1 MCWAQVKPA
10 LKYLT
15 DPKYEHDRPKNT
27 HSSTHDKYFK
37 EQIMSKQQYNL
48 HTKTDY
54 LNRKM
59 FLDPAGPVTIQRF
72 EEVKYKKIADFEATA
87 RGFFWQPEE
96 ISLTK
101 DSNDFK
107 DASDAVKHIFTSNLL
122 RQTALDSL
130 QGRGPSQI
138 FMPVISL
145 PELEALVY
153 NWTFFETNIHSKSY
167 SHIIRNIYN
176 VPKDVFNTIHDTKEI
191 VDMASSVGDY
201 YEALHMVN
209 CRKQMGETV
218 TEHEHV
224 RAIWMALHASYALEA
239 FRFMVSF
246 ATSLAMVENRIF
258 IGNGN
263 IISLILQ
270 DELLHKGWTAYLINQ
285 VIKEDPRFL
294 VAKEECEQE
303 VYQLYMDV
311 IREEKA
317 WADYLFNKGPVIGLN
332 ANILKDFVD
341 YTAVGA
347 LKDIGIKY
355 QGIAPK
361 STPIP
366 WFNKHTDTSKKQTA
380 LQENESTNYVIG
392 VMSEGIDYDALPA
405 L

>member
-1 MCWAQVKPA
+1 
-10 LKYLT
+10 
-15 DPKYEHDRPKNT
+15 
-27 HSSTHDKYFK
+27 
-37 EQIMSKQQYNL
+37 MSKQQYNL
-48 HTKTDY
+48 QTKTDY
-54 LNRKM
+54 LQRKM

-72 EEVKYKKIADFEATA
+72 EEVKYNKVADFEKTA
-87 RGFFWQPEE
+87 RGFFWVPEE

-101 DSNDFK
+101 DAQDFK

-138 FMPVISL
+138 FTPVVSL

-153 NWTFFETNIHSKSY
+153 NWSFFETNIHSRSY

-176 VPKDVFNTIHDTKEI
+176 VPKEVFNTIHDTEEI
-191 VDMASSVGDY
+191 VGMASSVGNYYDY
-201 YEALHMVN
+201 LHKLN
-209 CRKQMGETV
+209 CQKEIGEILV
-218 TEHEHV
+218 SEEEHIK
-224 RAIWMALHASYALEA
+224 AIYLALHASYALEA

-246 ATSLAMVENRIF
+246 ATSLAMVENKIF

-270 DELLHKGWTAYLINQ
+270 DELLHKGWTAFLINQ
-285 VIKEDPRFL
+285 VVKEDSRFAKVAQECQEEVLQIYKDVIKE
-294 VAKEECEQE
+294 
-303 VYQLYMDV
+303 
-311 IREEKA
+311 EKD
-317 WADYLFNKGPVIGLN
+317 WAVYLFKKGPVIGLN
-332 ANILKDFVD
+332 ANILIDFVD
-341 YTAVGA
+341 YTAVNA

-355 QGIAPK
+355 WATAPK

-366 WFNKHTDTSKKQTA
+366 WFNKHSDTSKKQTA

-392 VMSEGIDYDALPA
+392 VMSDAIDYEELPS

>member
-1 MCWAQVKPA
+1 
-10 LKYLT
+10 
-15 DPKYEHDRPKNT
+15 
-27 HSSTHDKYFK
+27 
-37 EQIMSKQQYNL
+37 MSKQQYNL
-48 HTKTDY
+48 NTKTDY
-54 LNRKM
+54 LGRKM

-130 QGRGPSQI
+130 QGRGPTQV
-138 FMPVISL
+138 FTPVCSL
-145 PELEALVY
+145 PEVEALMY
-153 NWTFFETNIHSKSY
+153 NWGFFETNIHSKSY

-191 VDMASSVGDY
+191 VDMASSVGNY
-201 YEALHMVN
+201 YDALHKLN
-209 CRKQMGETV
+209 SCKEADL
-218 TEHEHV
+218 HV
-224 RAIWMALHASYALEA
+224 DEQDHIRAIWLALNASYALEA

-258 IGNGN
+258 MGNGN

-285 VIKEDPRFL
+285 VVKEDARFAA
-294 VAKEECEQE
+294 AKTECEAE

-311 IREEKA
+311 IREEKE
-317 WADYLFNKGPVIGLN
+317 WADYLFKKGPVIGLN
-332 ANILKDFVD
+332 AQILKDFVD

-355 QGIAPK
+355 QASAPK
-361 STPIP
+361 TTPIP

-380 LQENESTNYVIG
+380 LQESESTSYVIG
-392 VMSEGIDYDALPA
+392 VMSDAIDYSALPS

>member
-1 MCWAQVKPA
+1 
-10 LKYLT
+10 
-15 DPKYEHDRPKNT
+15 
-27 HSSTHDKYFK
+27 
-37 EQIMSKQQYNL
+37 MSQAQYNL
-48 HTKTDY
+48 NTKTDY

-72 EEVKYKKIADFEATA
+72 EEVKYKKIADFETTA
-87 RGFFWQPEE
+87 RGFFWVPEE
-96 ISLTK
+96 ISLSK
-101 DSNDFK
+101 DANDFK
-107 DASDAVKHIFTSNLL
+107 EASDAVKHIFTSNLL

-138 FMPVISL
+138 FTPVVSL

-153 NWTFFETNIHSKSY
+153 NWTFFETNIHSRSY

-191 VDMASSVGDY
+191 VDMASSVGQY
-201 YEALHMVN
+201 YDKLHMIN
-209 CRKQMGETV
+209 CRKELLENFPEQ
-218 TEHEHV
+218 EHIK
-224 RAIWMALHASYALEA
+224 AIWLALNASYALEA

-246 ATSLAMVENRIF
+246 ATSLAMVENKIF

-263 IISLILQ
+263 IIGLILQ

-285 VIKEDPRFL
+285 VVKEDERFAR
-294 VAKEECEQE
+294 AKIECEHE
-303 VYQLYMDV
+303 VYQMYLDV
-311 IREEKA
+311 IREEKT

-332 ANILKDFVD
+332 ANILKEFVD

-355 QGIAPK
+355 TNPAPK
-361 STPIP
+361 VTPIP
-366 WFNKHTDTSKKQTA
+366 WFNKHSDTSKKQTA

-392 VMSEGIDYDALPA
+392 VMSENIDYDALPA
-405 L
+405 I

>member
-1 MCWAQVKPA
+1 
-10 LKYLT
+10 
-15 DPKYEHDRPKNT
+15 
-27 HSSTHDKYFK
+27 
-37 EQIMSKQQYNL
+37 MSQAQYNL
-48 HTKTDY
+48 NTKTDY

-72 EEVKYKKIADFEATA
+72 EEVKYKKIADFETTA
-87 RGFFWQPEE
+87 RGFFWVPEE
-96 ISLTK
+96 ISLSK
-101 DSNDFK
+101 DANDFK
-107 DASDAVKHIFTSNLL
+107 EASDAVKHIFTSNLL

-138 FMPVISL
+138 FTPVVSL

-153 NWTFFETNIHSKSY
+153 NWTFFETNIHSRSY

-191 VDMASSVGDY
+191 VDMASSVGQY
-201 YEALHMVN
+201 YDKLHMIN
-209 CRKQMGETV
+209 CRKELLENFPEQ
-218 TEHEHV
+218 EHIK
-224 RAIWMALHASYALEA
+224 AIWLALNASYALEA

-246 ATSLAMVENRIF
+246 ATSLAMVENKIF

-263 IISLILQ
+263 IIGLILQ

-285 VIKEDPRFL
+285 VIKEDERF
-294 VAKEECEQE
+294 AKAKIECEQE
-303 VYQLYMDV
+303 VYQMYLDV
-311 IREEKA
+311 IREEKQ

-332 ANILKDFVD
+332 ANILKEFVD

-355 QGIAPK
+355 TNPAPK
-361 STPIP
+361 VTPIP
-366 WFNKHTDTSKKQTA
+366 WFNKHSDTSKKQTA

-392 VMSEGIDYDALPA
+392 VMSENVDYDALPA
-405 L
+405 I

>member
-1 MCWAQVKPA
+1 
-10 LKYLT
+10 
-15 DPKYEHDRPKNT
+15 
-27 HSSTHDKYFK
+27 
-37 EQIMSKQQYNL
+37 MSKQQYNL
-48 HTKTDY
+48 TTKTDY

-72 EEVKYKKIADFEATA
+72 EEVKYKKIADFDSTA

-130 QGRGPSQI
+130 QGRGPTQV
-138 FMPVISL
+138 FTPVCSL
-145 PELEALVY
+145 PEVEALMY
-153 NWTFFETNIHSKSY
+153 NWGFFETNIHSKSY

-201 YEALHMVN
+201 YDKLHVIN
-209 CRKQMGETV
+209 CRKELGMDV
-218 TEHEHV
+218 TEKEHV
-224 RAIWMALHASYALEA
+224 KAVWLALHASYALEA

-246 ATSLAMVENRIF
+246 ATSLAMVENKIF
-258 IGNGN
+258 MGNGN
-263 IISLILQ
+263 IIQLILQ
-270 DELLHKGWTAYLINQ
+270 DELLHKGWTAYMINQ
-285 VIKEDPRFL
+285 VVKEDARF
-294 VAKEECEQE
+294 VEAREECHAE

-311 IREEKA
+311 IREEKE
-317 WADYLFNKGPVIGLN
+317 WATYLFKLGPVIGLN

-355 QGIAPK
+355 LQAAPK
-361 STPIP
+361 TTPIP
-366 WFNKHTDTSKKQTA
+366 WFNKHTDTSKKQSA
-380 LQENESTNYVIG
+380 LQETESTNYVIG
-392 VMSEGIDYDALPA
+392 VMGENIDYAELPA
-405 L
+405 I

>member
-1 MCWAQVKPA
+1 
-10 LKYLT
+10 
-15 DPKYEHDRPKNT
+15 
-27 HSSTHDKYFK
+27 
-37 EQIMSKQQYNL
+37 MSKAQYNL

-54 LNRKM
+54 LSRKM

-72 EEVKYKKIADFEATA
+72 EEIKYKKIADFDATA

-96 ISLTK
+96 ISLSK
-101 DSNDFK
+101 DANDFK
-107 DASDAVKHIFTSNLL
+107 EASDAVKHIFTSNLL

-130 QGRGPSQI
+130 QGRGPTQV
-138 FMPVISL
+138 FTPVCSL
-145 PELEALVY
+145 PEVEALMY
-153 NWTFFETNIHSKSY
+153 NWGFFETNIHSKSY

-191 VDMASSVGDY
+191 VDMASSVGLY
-201 YEALHMVN
+201 YDKLHVIN
-209 CRKQMGETV
+209 CRKELGEKV
-218 TEHEHV
+218 TEKEHI

-246 ATSLAMVENRIF
+246 ATSLAMVENKIF

-270 DELLHKGWTAYLINQ
+270 DELLHKGRTAYLINQ
-285 VIKEDPRFL
+285 VIKEDDRFL
-294 VAKEECEQE
+294 VAKAECESE

-311 IREEKA
+311 IREEKE

-355 QGIAPK
+355 QDHAPK
-361 STPIP
+361 TTPIP
-366 WFNKHTDTSKKQTA
+366 WFNKHSDTSKKQTA

-392 VMSEGIDYDALPA
+392 IMGDSVDYDELPV

>member
-1 MCWAQVKPA
+1 
-10 LKYLT
+10 
-15 DPKYEHDRPKNT
+15 
-27 HSSTHDKYFK
+27 
-37 EQIMSKQQYNL
+37 MSKQQYNL
-48 HTKTDY
+48 KTKTDY

-59 FLDPAGPVTIQRF
+59 FLDPAGPVTVQRF
-72 EEVKYKKIADFEATA
+72 EEVKYNKLVKYEQEA
-87 RGFFWQPEE
+87 RGFFWVPEE

-101 DSNDFK
+101 DAQDFK
-107 DASDAVKHIFTSNLL
+107 DASDTVKHIFTSNLL

-138 FMPVISL
+138 FTPVISI

-153 NWTFFETNIHSKSY
+153 NWTFFETNIHSRSY

-176 VPKDVFNTIHDTKEI
+176 VPKDVFNTIHDTQEI
-191 VDMASSVGDY
+191 VDMASSVGDHY
-201 YEALHMVN
+201 DQLHQINCHKEVGSQYSEEAHI
-209 CRKQMGETV
+209 
-218 TEHEHV
+218 
-224 RAIWMALHASYALEA
+224 RAVWLALNASYALEA

-263 IISLILQ
+263 IIQLILQ
-270 DELLHKGWTAYLINQ
+270 DEMLHKEWTGWLINQ
-285 VIKEDPRFL
+285 VVKEDPRFAQ
-294 VAKEECEQE
+294 AKAECEAE
-303 VYQLYMDV
+303 VYQMYLDV

-341 YTAVGA
+341 FTAFNA
-347 LKDIGIKY
+347 LKEIGIKY
-355 QGIAPK
+355 TEEHPR

-366 WFNKHTDTSKKQTA
+366 WFTKHVDTSKKQTA

-392 VMSEGIDYDALPA
+392 VMSDSIDYEELPE

>member
-1 MCWAQVKPA
+1 
-10 LKYLT
+10 
-15 DPKYEHDRPKNT
+15 
-27 HSSTHDKYFK
+27 
-37 EQIMSKQQYNL
+37 MSKQQYDL
-48 HTKTDY
+48 YTKTDY

-72 EEVKYKKIADFEATA
+72 EEVKYKKIADFDATA

-96 ISLTK
+96 VSLTK

-130 QGRGPSQI
+130 QGRGPTQV
-138 FMPVISL
+138 FTPVCSL
-145 PELEALVY
+145 PEVEALMY
-153 NWTFFETNIHSKSY
+153 NWGFFETNIHSKSY

-191 VDMASSVGDY
+191 VDMASSVGNY
-201 YEALHMVN
+201 YDKLHVIN
-209 CRKQMGETV
+209 CRKELGMEV
-218 TEHEHV
+218 TEKEHI
-224 RAIWMALHASYALEA
+224 RAIWLALHASYALEA

-246 ATSLAMVENRIF
+246 ATSLAMVENKIF

-285 VIKEDPRFL
+285 VIKEDPRF
-294 VAKEECEQE
+294 VEAKQECEAE
-303 VYQLYMDV
+303 VYQLYIDV
-311 IREEKA
+311 IREEKE
-317 WADYLFNKGPVIGLN
+317 WADYLFKKGPVIGLN
-332 ANILKDFVD
+332 ANILRDFVD

-355 QGIAPK
+355 NTPSPK

-392 VMSEGIDYDALPA
+392 IMGEGIDYDALPV

>member
-1 MCWAQVKPA
+1 
-10 LKYLT
+10 
-15 DPKYEHDRPKNT
+15 
-27 HSSTHDKYFK
+27 
-37 EQIMSKQQYNL
+37 MSQAQYNL
-48 HTKTDY
+48 NTKTDY

-72 EEVKYKKIADFEATA
+72 EEVKYPKIAKFEETA

-96 ISLTK
+96 ISLSK
-101 DSNDFK
+101 DANDFK

-130 QGRGPSQI
+130 QGRAPSQV
-138 FMPVISL
+138 FMPVVSL
-145 PELEALVY
+145 PELEALIY

-176 VPKDVFNTIHDTKEI
+176 VPKEIFNTIHDTQQI
-191 VDMASSVGDY
+191 IDMASSIGKY
-201 YEALHMVN
+201 YEDLHRIN
-209 CRKQMGETV
+209 CAKELGQLVE
-218 TEHEHV
+218 EKEHV

-246 ATSLAMVENRIF
+246 ATSLAMVENKIF

-285 VIKEDPRFL
+285 VIKEDSRF
-294 VAKEECEQE
+294 AAIKQECEGE
-303 VYQLYMDV
+303 VYQLYVDV

-317 WADYLFNKGPVIGLN
+317 WADYLFKMGPVIGLN
-332 ANILKDFVD
+332 ANVLKDFVD

-347 LKDIGIKY
+347 LKEIGIKY
-355 QGIAPK
+355 QGNSPR

-366 WFNKHTDTSKKQTA
+366 WFTKHSDTSKKQSA
-380 LQENESTNYVIG
+380 LQETESTNYVLG
-392 VMSEGIDYDALPA
+392 VMGEQLDYDQLPN

>member
-1 MCWAQVKPA
+1 
-10 LKYLT
+10 
-15 DPKYEHDRPKNT
+15 
-27 HSSTHDKYFK
+27 
-37 EQIMSKQQYNL
+37 MSKQQYNL

-107 DASDAVKHIFTSNLL
+107 DASEAIKHIFTSNLL

-138 FMPVISL
+138 FMPVVSL

-191 VDMASSVGDY
+191 VEMASSVGEH
-201 YEALHMVN
+201 YEKLHRINCMKEMNGSVN
-209 CRKQMGETV
+209 EK
-218 TEHEHV
+218 EHIK
-224 RAIWMALHASYALEA
+224 AIWMALHASYALEA

-246 ATSLAMVENRIF
+246 ATSLAMVENKIF
-258 IGNGN
+258 MGNGN
-263 IISLILQ
+263 IIQLILQ

-285 VIKEDPRFL
+285 VIKEDNRFAD
-294 VAKEECEQE
+294 VKVECETE

-311 IREEKA
+311 ILEEKQ
-317 WADYLFNKGPVIGLN
+317 WADYLFQKGPVIGLN

-341 YTAVGA
+341 YTAVAA

-355 QGIAPK
+355 QQAAPR

-366 WFNKHTDTSKKQTA
+366 WFNKHVDTSKKQTA
-380 LQENESTNYVIG
+380 LQESESTNYVIG
-392 VMSEGIDYDALPA
+392 VMSESIDYDELPA

>member
-1 MCWAQVKPA
+1 
-10 LKYLT
+10 
-15 DPKYEHDRPKNT
+15 
-27 HSSTHDKYFK
+27 
-37 EQIMSKQQYNL
+37 MSKEQYNL

-54 LNRKM
+54 LSRKM

-72 EEVKYKKIADFEATA
+72 EEVKYNKISDFEKTA
-87 RGFFWQPEE
+87 RGFFWVPEE
-96 ISLTK
+96 ISLSK
-101 DSNDFK
+101 DANDFK
-107 DASDAVKHIFTSNLL
+107 ESSDAVKHIFTSNLL

-138 FMPVISL
+138 FTPVVSL

-153 NWTFFETNIHSKSY
+153 NWTFFETNIHSRSY

-191 VDMASSVGDY
+191 VDMASSVGNY
-201 YEALHMVN
+201 YDELHRINCMKEMDGSVN
-209 CRKQMGETV
+209 EK
-218 TEHEHV
+218 EHIK
-224 RAIWMALHASYALEA
+224 AIWLALNASYALEA

-246 ATSLAMVENRIF
+246 ATSLAMVENKIF

-270 DELLHKGWTAYLINQ
+270 DELLHKGWTAFLINQ

-294 VAKEECEQE
+294 AAKQECEQE
-303 VYQLYMDV
+303 VYRLYMDV
-311 IREEKA
+311 IREEKE
-317 WADYLFNKGPVIGLN
+317 WADYLFKKGPVIGLN
-332 ANILKDFVD
+332 ANILKEFVD
-341 YTAVGA
+341 YTAVDA
-347 LKDIGIKY
+347 LKQIGIKY
-355 QGIAPK
+355 QNPAPK

-366 WFNKHTDTSKKQTA
+366 WFNKHSDTSKKQTA

-392 VMSEGIDYDALPA
+392 IMGDSIDYEELPS